1 MKEPRW
7 LDRTECL
14 AIHDLMVAQ
23 YGGLGGLRDE
33 SLLESA
39 LAKPRNPFACESAT
53 IAELAASYAAGIV
66 HNHPFLDGNKRTGF
80 MLAATFLEINGCQ
93 LIAAEIAVVEQAL
106 GLAANAINEK
116 QYAAWLA
123 ANIKKK

>member
-7 LDRTECL
+7 LDREECL
-14 AIHDLMVAQ
+14 AIHDLMLAQ
-23 YGGLGGLRDE
+23 YGGLGGVRDE

-39 LAKPRNPFACESAT
+39 LAKPRNRFAYENAS
-53 IAELAASYAAGIV
+53 IADLAASYAAGIV

-80 MLAATFLEINGCQ
+80 MLAATFLELNALQ
-93 LIAAEIAVVEQAL
+93 FTAPEVEVVEQTL
-106 GLAANAINEK
+106 GLAANAIDEK

-123 ANIKKK
+123 ANTKKK